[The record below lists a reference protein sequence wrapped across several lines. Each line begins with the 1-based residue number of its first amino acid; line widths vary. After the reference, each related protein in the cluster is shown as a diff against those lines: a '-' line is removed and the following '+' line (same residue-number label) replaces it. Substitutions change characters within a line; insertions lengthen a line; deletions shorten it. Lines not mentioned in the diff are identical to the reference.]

1 MNKIAGQLIFPKYFY
16 TAKVNRRCKLK
27 EKFKFYFSPIEGG
40 YDLNNLFLYDWLLK
54 LKDISWRSYHNETSN
69 SLTVDHGVF
78 TKRLMRLQKIMI
90 ESAIS
95 DNLVEQAPKVIEIMV
110 G

>member
-1 MNKIAGQLIFPKYFY
+1 M
-16 TAKVNRRCKLK
+16 
-27 EKFKFYFSPIEGG
+27 
-40 YDLNNLFLYDWLLK
+40 NNLFLYEWLLK

-69 SLTVDHGVF
+69 SLTVDHGVI
-78 TKRLMRLQKIMI
+78 TKRLMQLQRIVI
-90 ESAIS
+90 ESAVS